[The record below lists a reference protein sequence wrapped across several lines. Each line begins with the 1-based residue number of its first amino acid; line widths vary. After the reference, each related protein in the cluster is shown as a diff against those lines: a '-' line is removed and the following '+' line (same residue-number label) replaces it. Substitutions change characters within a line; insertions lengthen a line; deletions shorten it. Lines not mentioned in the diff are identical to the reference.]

1 MSLFLFRKQPLKTI
15 YVIGVVFYT
24 LASIP
29 VLVIKYALPSQRPRR
44 TWTLK
49 RALTV
54 HLVRSAVGKLIYGAA
69 PILDPPLESYKK
81 DAKRIVSIEP
91 TPDLVVGEIRELAE
105 KNGVK
110 PEKLAGFWLGPTGPD
125 GVAGQRARPE
135 ERVVMHL
142 HGGAHIMGGAHSSS
156 STGPC
161 YQGYLEHFG
170 PNIRVFVPEY
180 RLASTAPFPAANP
193 FPASLLD
200 AIASYR
206 YLVQDVGFEPHQ
218 IILAGDSAG
227 GGIALNLARYL
238 ATANLPGLPQAG
250 GLLLLSPTMDWGRT
264 YADDPDSCYSRNAKA
279 DFVEGVM
286 ESGYTPRALC
296 GPALPLEFAKTSAW
310 ISPGSRVAEWAPEM
324 FAGLPRTLIVAGAAE
339 QTLDG
344 MRTIRERLVKAMG
357 EEKVV
362 YIEVPDVPH
371 DLFLMSWCEPERTE
385 TLVRTGEWV
394 RSL

>member
-1 MSLFLFRKQPLKTI
+1 MALFVFRKQPLKTI
-15 YVIGVVFYT
+15 YVISVVFYT

-29 VLVIKYALPSQRPRR
+29 VLVIKYALPSQRPRQS
-44 TWTLK
+44 WTLK
-49 RALTV
+49 RALIV
-54 HLVRSAVGKLIYGAA
+54 HLIRSAVGRLAYGAA
-69 PILDPPLESYKK
+69 PFQDPPLASYKK
-81 DAKRIVSIEP
+81 DARLIVAIEP

-110 PEKLAGFWLGPTGPD
+110 PEKLAGFWIGPTGPD

-135 ERVVMHL
+135 ERVVMHC
-142 HGGAHIMGGAHSSS
+142 HGGAHIMGGAHSSH

-170 PNIRVFVPEY
+170 SNIRVFVPEY
-180 RLASTAPFPAANP
+180 RLASASPFPAANP

-238 ATANLPGLPQAG
+238 AIADLPDLPQAG

-264 YADDPDSCYSRNAKA
+264 YANDPDSCYSRNAKA

-296 GPALPLEFAKTSAW
+296 GALPLEFARTSAW
-310 ISPGSRVAEWAPEM
+310 ISPGSRETEWTPET
-324 FAGLPRTLIVAGAAE
+324 FAGLPPTLIVAGGAE

-344 MRTIRERLVKAMG
+344 MRTIRERLGKGSG
-357 EEKVV
+357 EEKVA

-371 DLFLMSWCEPERTE
+371 DIFLLSWYEPERTE
-385 TLVRTGEWV
+385 TLVKAGEWV